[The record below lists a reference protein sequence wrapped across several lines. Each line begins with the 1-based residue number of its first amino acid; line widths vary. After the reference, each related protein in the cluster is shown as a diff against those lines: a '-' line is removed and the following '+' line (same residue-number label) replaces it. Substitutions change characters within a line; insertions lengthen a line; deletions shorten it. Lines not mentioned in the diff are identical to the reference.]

1 MDGPLTTQQGN
12 GGYLVSHGYDNT
24 ITLEKFGKDKGGSS
38 HGILLRYDYRIWLQE
53 L

>member
-12 GGYLVSHGYDNT
+12 SGYLVSRGYNK
-24 ITLEKFGKDKGGSS
+24 ITFDKSGKDKGGSS
-38 HGILLRYDYRIWLQE
+38 HGILLWYDHRIWLQE